1 MRHTAATLT
10 GGLAA
15 LALAMGI
22 GRFAYTAILPA
33 MQAQTGLSVADAGWL
48 ASLNFLGYF
57 LGAVAA
63 AWVPRGRPRV
73 WTFRASLA
81 LSVATTAAM
90 GLFDSFAMW
99 QAARFLSGLASAGV
113 FILGVA
119 MALDALTR
127 TGQERWA
134 GWLYTGVGGGI
145 AGSGLFVAAS
155 GLTPQGGGLSHAGQW
170 LALGTIAAALALA
183 PLLAMRDD
191 PPAAANPAKAAGGGS
206 GAGAA
211 AGSGVAWAPLLL
223 LTAAYFLEGGGYIV
237 TGTFLPAMMAADPA
251 AAAWAGWAWTLAG
264 LAAIPSGL
272 AWAAAA
278 RRLGVWG
285 ALIAAHLV
293 QAAGVVL
300 PLAGGGPAGAL
311 SAIAFGLTFIG
322 IVAQSFVLG
331 RRLSGGAST
340 RVIGLL
346 TAAYG
351 LGQILGPL
359 AAARLAGP
367 GGDYGRA
374 LSAAAVAVLAAAL
387 LLALGALLDRPARNP
402 QAQEPA
408 R

>member
-1 MRHTAATLT
+1 MKSTAATLA

-33 MQAQTGLSVADAGWL
+33 MQAQTDLSVANAGWL

-63 AWVPRGRPRV
+63 AWVPRGAARV
-73 WTFRASLA
+73 RIFRAALA
-81 LSVATTAAM
+81 CSVVTTAAM
-90 GLFDSFAMW
+90 GLTDSFLAW
-99 QAARFLSGLASAGV
+99 QIARFLSGLASAGV
-113 FILGVA
+113 FILSVA
-119 MALDALTR
+119 LALDALTR
-127 TGQERWA
+127 AGAERWA
-134 GWLYTGVGGGI
+134 GWLYTGVGAGI

-155 GLTPQGGGLSHAGQW
+155 GLDAQGGGLGYAAQW
-170 LALGTIAAALALA
+170 LALGAVAALLALA
-183 PLLAMRDD
+183 PLRAMRDD
-191 PPAAANPAKAAGGGS
+191 PPPVVGP
-206 GAGAA
+206 A
-211 AGSGVAWAPLLL
+211 AGSRTDAAGPGVAWVPLGL

-237 TGTFLPAMMAADPA
+237 TGTFLPAMMAADPT

-272 AWAAAA
+272 LWTAAA

-285 ALIAAHLV
+285 ALIAAHLA
-293 QAAGVVL
+293 QAAGIVL
-300 PLAGGGPAGAL
+300 PLLGGGLAGAV

-340 RVIGLL
+340 KVVGLL

-359 AAARLAGP
+359 IAAALAGP

-374 LSAAAVAVLAAAL
+374 LVAAALAVLAAAGC
-387 LLALGALLDRPARNP
+387 LALGWLVDRPSAQKAGEAAR
-402 QAQEPA
+402 
-408 R
+408 

>member
-1 MRHTAATLT
+1 MRSTAATLA

-33 MQAQTGLSVADAGWL
+33 MQAQAGLSVANAGWL

-63 AWVPRGRPRV
+63 AWVPRGLART
-73 WTFRASLA
+73 WIFRAALA

-90 GLFDSFAMW
+90 GLTDAFLAW
-99 QAARFLSGLASAGV
+99 QVARFLSGLASAGV
-113 FILGVA
+113 FILSVA
-119 MALDALTR
+119 MALDALAR
-127 TGQERWA
+127 AGAERWA
-134 GWLYTGVGGGI
+134 GWLYTGVGAGI

-155 GLTPQGGGLSHAGQW
+155 GLDAQGGGLSHAGQW
-170 LALGTIAAALALA
+170 LALGAVAALLALA
-183 PLLAMRDD
+183 PLQAMRDD
-191 PPAAANPAKAAGGGS
+191 PPPMVGPAAVPGNNAP
-206 GAGAA
+206 GAR
-211 AGSGVAWAPLLL
+211 VAWVPLGL

-264 LAAIPSGL
+264 LAAIPSGFL
-272 AWAAAA
+272 WTAAA

-285 ALIAAHLV
+285 ALIAAHLA
-293 QAAGVVL
+293 QAAGIVL
-300 PLAGGGPAGAL
+300 PLLGGGPAGAL
-311 SAIAFGLTFIG
+311 SAVAFGLTFIG

-340 RVIGLL
+340 KVVGLL

-359 AAARLAGP
+359 AAAGLAGP

-374 LSAAAVAVLAAAL
+374 LAAAALAVLAAAAC
-387 LLALGALLDRPARNP
+387 LALGWLLDRPA
-402 QAQEPA
+402 AQKTGEGA

>member
-1 MRHTAATLT
+1 MRSTAATLA

-33 MQAQTGLSVADAGWL
+33 MQAQADLSVANAGWL

-57 LGAVAA
+57 LGAVAS
-63 AWVPRGRPRV
+63 AWVPRGAARV
-73 WTFRASLA
+73 WTFRAALA

-90 GLFDSFAMW
+90 GLTDSFLAW

-113 FILGVA
+113 FILSVA
-119 MALDALTR
+119 LALDALTR
-127 TGQERWA
+127 AGAERWA
-134 GWLYTGVGGGI
+134 GWLYTGVGAGI

-155 GLTPQGGGLSHAGQW
+155 GLDAQGGGLSYAGQW
-170 LALGTIAAALALA
+170 LALGGVAALLALA
-183 PLLAMRDD
+183 PLRAMRDD
-191 PPAAANPAKAAGGGS
+191 PPPTVGPA
-206 GAGAA
+206 AA
-211 AGSGVAWAPLLL
+211 AGTNGPGVAWVPLGL

-264 LAAIPSGL
+264 LAAIPSGFL
-272 AWAAAA
+272 WTAAA

-285 ALIAAHLV
+285 ALIVAHLA
-293 QAAGVVL
+293 QAAGIVL
-300 PLAGGGPAGAL
+300 PLAGGGPAGAV

-340 RVIGLL
+340 KVVGLL

-359 AAARLAGP
+359 VAADLAGP

-374 LSAAAVAVLAAAL
+374 LAAAALAVLAAAGC
-387 LLALGALLDRPARNP
+387 LALGWLFDRPA
-402 QAQEPA
+402 AQKAGEAA